1 VLFYMSRF
9 RLVFL
14 LSVALMASGYKFRC
28 WWMCQDQ
35 TAIQNDYVEQ
45 RDRCRQ
51 YAQLKLDMAMRSA
64 GERDAPQSRNAR
76 LISLFSDCM
85 AQNGWNTT
93 DLKAAA
99 PVSPLATPGTAA
111 NKPAENAPMALAGQA
126 PESPPP
132 ATKATPQEDK
142 AFVAR
147 KSECA
152 FARQSASV
160 SSLAATRAKACDLEC
175 TQRLQMAPDAPRPA
189 ACPSG
194 PVSGLESGGERTY

>member
-1 VLFYMSRF
+1 MSRF

-14 LSVALMASGYKFRC
+14 LSVLLVASGYKFRC

-35 TAIQNDYVEQ
+35 TAVQNDYIEQ

-51 YAQLKLDMAMRSA
+51 YAQLKLDMAMRSS
-64 GERDAPQSRNAR
+64 GETNNAQNRNSR

-99 PVSPLATPGTAA
+99 PVSGLATPGAPMKNTPPAA
-111 NKPAENAPMALAGQA
+111 NAPAALAGQA
-126 PESPPP
+126 PP
-132 ATKATPQEDK
+132 AAAPANPTEDRAALSRKA
-142 AFVAR
+142 
-147 KSECA
+147 ECA

-160 SSLAATRAKACDLEC
+160 SSLAATRARACDLEC
-175 TQRLQMAPDAPRPA
+175 AERLRQAPDTPRPA
-189 ACPSG
+189 ACPTG
-194 PVSGLESGGERTY
+194 PLPNMETGTERTY

>member
-1 VLFYMSRF
+1 MYRF

-14 LSVALMASGYKFRC
+14 IAVALMSSGYKFRC

-64 GERDAPQSRNAR
+64 GERNNPQTRNAR

-85 AQNGWNTT
+85 GQNGWNTT
-93 DLKAAA
+93 DLKAAP
-99 PVSPLATPGTAA
+99 PVSPLATPGMPV
-111 NKPAENAPMALAGQA
+111 NKTPGNAPAALAGQA
-126 PESPPP
+126 PAAP
-132 ATKATPQEDK
+132 APVDAQEEHAALTRKA
-142 AFVAR
+142 
-147 KSECA
+147 ECA
-152 FARQSASV
+152 FARQSAAV
-160 SSLAATRAKACDLEC
+160 SSLAATRARACDLEC
-175 TQRLQMAPDAPRPA
+175 AQRLKLAPDAPRAA

-194 PVSGLESGGERTY
+194 PVPGMESGADRAY